1 MGIFY
6 LLPSSKHP
14 GQIDLGLDLEMIR
27 KHHFKTDFSKKANFF
42 SFLLLLTIRFNRS
55 CYC

>member
-27 KHHFKTDFSKKANFF
+27 KHHLKTDFSEKANFF